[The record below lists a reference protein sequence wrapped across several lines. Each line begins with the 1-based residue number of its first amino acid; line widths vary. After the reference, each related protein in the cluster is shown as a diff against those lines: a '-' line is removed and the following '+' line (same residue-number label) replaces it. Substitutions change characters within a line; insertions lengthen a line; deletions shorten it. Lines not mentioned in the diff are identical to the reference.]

1 MIFIDDINILIMSL
15 EYKIIGIAGN
25 ARSGKDTVGKN
36 FVKILKD
43 QGIKAKTFSFAYE
56 LKKSVDSFLKEQI
69 GISAFT
75 ENNEE
80 KALIRPFLVFW
91 GTDIMRKINN
101 NIWVDKLEDSLYN
114 DHVNIITDLRFVNEL
129 EWIKKNKGLSVLVKR
144 DGVEP
149 ANDYEEENNNQISQ
163 LADSNFHMGNF
174 KDQKLIELMANEILN
189 SIVNKKIYES
199 WKATC
204 PL

>member
-1 MIFIDDINILIMSL
+1 MNL
-15 EYKIIGIAGN
+15 EHKIIGIAGN

-36 FVKILKD
+36 FVKILAD
-43 QGIKAKTFSFAYE
+43 QGIKAKTFSFADE
-56 LKKSVDSFLKEQI
+56 LKKSVDGFLKEQI

-75 ENNEE
+75 EDNKE
-80 KALIRPFLVFW
+80 KEVIRPFLVFW

-101 NIWVDKLEDSLYN
+101 DIWVDKLQDNLHN
-114 DHVNIITDLRFVNEL
+114 NHVSIITDLRFLNEL

-144 DGVEP
+144 DGIEA
-149 ANDYEEENNNQISQ
+149 ANAYEEENNKQISE

-174 KDQKLIELMANEILN
+174 KDDKLIELMANEILN
-189 SIVNKKIYES
+189 SIVNKKIYEL